1 VTAATKIIR
10 GALDLLGIRGAG
22 QNVDGTVATDM
33 LSLLNTLLDAMM
45 LGPTFAYAQTETV
58 VSLPANTASLTIGA
72 GQQINIA
79 RPERI
84 ETSSFVRISNIDYPL
99 EPVDRDTYN
108 SIVMKTLSGPWP
120 VVCFWDGGNPI
131 GNVYFWPQGACSV
144 HLVTSTPVGNFADL
158 TTEYS
163 LPVGYERMFMY
174 SLAEE
179 AAPSFEVQPSQR
191 VVQIAQASRR
201 MVKRNNLT
209 VPQLKIPR
217 VVGEDGR
224 YVLADF
230 IAGL

>member
-1 VTAATKIIR
+1 VTTATKIIR

-33 LSLLNTLLDAMM
+33 LSLLNTLLDAMQ
-45 LGPTFAYAQTETV
+45 LGPTFAYANTETV
-58 VSLPANTASLTIGA
+58 FSLPANTISRTIGP

-79 RPERI
+79 RPSRI
-84 ETSSFVRISNIDYPL
+84 ETSSFIRVANIDYPL
-99 EPVDRDTYN
+99 ESVDQDTYN
-108 SIVMKTLSGPWP
+108 EIVMKTLSGTWP
-120 VVCFWDGGNPI
+120 VVCFWDGGNPL
-131 GNVYFWPQGACSV
+131 GNVFFWPQGACSV
-144 HLVTSTPVGNFADL
+144 HLVTSNAVGNFADL
-158 TTEYS
+158 TTDYS
-163 LPVGYERMFMY
+163 LPIGYERMFMY
-174 SLAEE
+174 ALAEE
-179 AAPSFEVQPSQR
+179 AAPSFEVQPSAR

-217 VVGEDGR
+217 LIGEDGR